1 MVFLPWHKGEYFILK
16 EGNSCQPQN
25 GTIWGNIKQQPLS
38 LVGTE
43 GSRRELLERLDLRPQ
58 KIKFICKAVHQK
70 ELRNNCP
77 ELIHSLSRNWKGA
90 IGVERTRG
98 KT

>member
-16 EGNSCQPQN
+16 EDNSCQPQN

-38 LVGTE
+38 LVRTE

-58 KIKFICKAVHQK
+58 KIKFMQDGAPKRAQK
-70 ELRNNCP
+70 
-77 ELIHSLSRNWKGA
+77 
-90 IGVERTRG
+90 
-98 KT
+98 